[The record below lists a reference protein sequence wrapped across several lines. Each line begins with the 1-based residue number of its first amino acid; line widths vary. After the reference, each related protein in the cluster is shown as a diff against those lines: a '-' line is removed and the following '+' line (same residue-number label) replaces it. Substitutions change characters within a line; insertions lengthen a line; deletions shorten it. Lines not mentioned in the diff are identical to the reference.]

1 MYKGAGCPNEIKATE
16 LHGVKGN
23 KRYCLECLRR
33 IARSYR
39 EKTLIALLKI

>member
-1 MYKGAGCPNEIKATE
+1 MYKCAGCSNDIKAAE
-16 LHGVKGN
+16 MHGVKGN
-23 KRYCLECLRR
+23 KHYCLECLRR